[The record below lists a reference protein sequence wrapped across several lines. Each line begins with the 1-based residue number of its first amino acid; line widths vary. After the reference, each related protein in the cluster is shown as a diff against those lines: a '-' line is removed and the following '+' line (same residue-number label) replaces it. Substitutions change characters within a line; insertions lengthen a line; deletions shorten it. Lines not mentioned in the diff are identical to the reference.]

1 LSGRGMLDL
10 TYEKTPNSKA
20 RVILVVA
27 GKLARMV
34 LFNWRGVDF
43 YFIFFTLYVPC
54 ENKSTNF

>member
-1 LSGRGMLDL
+1 MLDL
-10 TYEKTPNSKA
+10 TDNKILNSKA

-43 YFIFFTLYVPC
+43 YFVLFTFVRSC